1 LASQTPLKNGWIY
14 DYSENFLLFKNNLN
28 SVLKRNYFAK
38 SFFKSLFLGSA
49 APAIFG
55 LNLYLS
61 ANFLKNSFN
70 DTFVSLQEFFNKF
83 ARNLKIYL
91 RKSRSGKPL
100 AKLLGF
106 CFGKKICAKPE

>member
-1 LASQTPLKNGWIY
+1 MLYLKTGQY
-14 DYSENFLLFKNNLN
+14 FKRQPKI
-28 SVLKRNYFAK
+28 SMFQPIAFLKR
-38 SFFKSLFLGSA
+38 FLESA
-49 APAIFG
+49 VPAIFG

-70 DTFVSLQEFFNKF
+70 DIIISLQEFFNKF

-91 RKSRSGKPL
+91 RKSRNGRLL

-106 CFGKKICAKPE
+106 ALGQKFCEKRERNSAAGAE

>member
-1 LASQTPLKNGWIY
+1 MAAKPCGT
-14 DYSENFLLFKNNLN
+14 NLQERFHGLSGLWN
-28 SVLKRNYFAK
+28 RQGPVLGF
-38 SFFKSLFLGSA
+38 A
-49 APAIFG
+49 APAVFG

-91 RKSRSGKPL
+91 RKSRSGRPL

-106 CFGKKICAKPE
+106 CFKQKILCKIGAKFRRRSGMSVF